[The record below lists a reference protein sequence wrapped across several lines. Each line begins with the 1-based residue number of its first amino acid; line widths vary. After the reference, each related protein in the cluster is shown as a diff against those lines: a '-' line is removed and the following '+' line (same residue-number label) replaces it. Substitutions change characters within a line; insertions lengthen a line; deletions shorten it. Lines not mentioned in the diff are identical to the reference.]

1 MPDQGPV
8 GPPRR
13 ILVVDDEVEVGNV
26 MSELLRGDGHDVDT
40 AVNGLEALARLR
52 TRSYDA
58 VVSDIRMPQLDG
70 VGLWTTV
77 ERDDPALAARF
88 VFFTGDTL
96 SGATTEFLER
106 TGAPNLQK
114 PFTLRDI
121 RVALARVPVLTTV
134 A

>member
-1 MPDQGPV
+1 
-8 GPPRR
+8 
-13 ILVVDDEVEVGNV
+13 

-58 VVSDIRMPQLDG
+58 AVSDIRMPQLDG

-96 SGATTEFLER
+96 SSATTEFLAR

-121 RVALARVPVLTTV
+121 RVALARVPAATTI